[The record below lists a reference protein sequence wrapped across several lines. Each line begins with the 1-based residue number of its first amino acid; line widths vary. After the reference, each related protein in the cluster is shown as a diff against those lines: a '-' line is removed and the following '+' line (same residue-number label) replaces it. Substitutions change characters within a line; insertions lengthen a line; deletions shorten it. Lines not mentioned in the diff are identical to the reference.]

1 MLKKYW
7 WKGAALLTAGT
18 LLSLDLG
25 SGCLSSAVLQRALVA
40 VLFD

>member
-18 LLSLDLG
+18 LLGLDLA
-25 SGCLSSAVLQRALVA
+25 GCVGQAMLQRGLIA